1 MTIWVWLGA
10 FIVLA
15 VIEGLTYSLVSVWF
29 CIGSLAAIA
38 AAGVGFPEW
47 AQIII
52 FVLVSGMTMLTLR
65 PYFLKA
71 VTPRV
76 TKTNLDRLEGTVAV
90 VTKRVDKFEGV
101 AKADGKEWSARTQDD
116 SVLEVG
122 EQAYILRIEGVR
134 LILESVLNSNRNPN
148 REVN

>member
-1 MTIWVWLGA
+1 MIWLWLGF

-15 VIEGLTYSLVSVWF
+15 VVEGLTYSLVSLWF
-29 CIGSLAAIA
+29 CIGSLAAIGL
-38 AAGVGFPEW
+38 AGLGFPAW

-52 FVLVSGMTMLTLR
+52 FVLVSGMTMYTLR
-65 PYFLKA
+65 PYLLKA

-90 VTKRVDKFEGV
+90 VTKRTDKFEGV
-101 AKADGKEWSARTQDD
+101 ATADGKEWSARTQDD
-116 SVLEVG
+116 TVLEVG
-122 EQAYILRIEGVR
+122 EQAYILRIDGVK
-134 LILESVLNSNRNPN
+134 LILESALHSNRKSN

>member
-1 MTIWVWLGA
+1 MTIWVWLGV

-15 VIEGLTYSLVSVWF
+15 VVEGLTYSLWSIWF
-29 CIGSLAAIA
+29 CIGSLAAMGM
-38 AAGVGFPEW
+38 AGLGFPVW

-52 FVLVSGMTMLTLR
+52 FVLVAGMTMLTLR
-65 PYFLKA
+65 PYFLKG
-71 VTPRV
+71 VTPKV
-76 TKTNLDRLEGTVAV
+76 IKTNLDRLEGTVAI
-90 VTKRVDKFEGV
+90 VTKRTDKFEGV

-122 EQAYILRIEGVR
+122 EQAYILRIDGVR
-134 LILESVLNSNRNPN
+134 LILESVHRSNRISN